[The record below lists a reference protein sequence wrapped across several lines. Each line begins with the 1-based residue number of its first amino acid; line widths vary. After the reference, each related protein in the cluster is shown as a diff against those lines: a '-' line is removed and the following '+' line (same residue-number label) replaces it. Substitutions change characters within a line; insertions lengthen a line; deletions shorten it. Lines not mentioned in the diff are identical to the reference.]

1 MVNGGGIRSFDVLYL
16 YSKLILPSENPL
28 NALYV
33 LKMSMN
39 SPIDILKDF
48 FYSVKSVKTKELSF
62 NYFVNFAR

>member
-1 MVNGGGIRSFDVLYL
+1 MLYT
-16 YSKLILPSENPL
+16 Y
-28 NALYV
+28 YV